1 MGIFTTF
8 LQNHP
13 VQSQKPKNSSQYNET
28 VQNHDTTSS
37 NSDFAKQ
44 VQFHQKLQ
52 DFQRSYQ
59 NTINS
64 TPPTACYFF
73 PTLNRQKSEHLFASN
88 GLQPGAFLIRH
99 ASSGGNSQF
108 ALSVV
113 CSDESIRHF
122 KIVLSRSPYPSSFW
136 MLETENTINQT
147 DSLGEE
153 HDCLFTG
160 IDTLIDYYRKNSI
173 TEDNSGKILLVKT
186 LPNGEPLNLSL
197 RSRGI
202 ESPLHKPWNLSPADY
217 RGFFKMSF
225 FWVK

>member
-1 MGIFTTF
+1 
-8 LQNHP
+8 
-13 VQSQKPKNSSQYNET
+13 
-28 VQNHDTTSS
+28 
-37 NSDFAKQ
+37 
-44 VQFHQKLQ
+44 
-52 DFQRSYQ
+52 
-59 NTINS
+59 
-64 TPPTACYFF
+64 
-73 PTLNRQKSEHLFASN
+73 
-88 GLQPGAFLIRH
+88 
-99 ASSGGNSQF
+99 
-108 ALSVV
+108 
-113 CSDESIRHF
+113 
-122 KIVLSRSPYPSSFW
+122 

-217 RGFFKMSF
+217 RGFLKMSF
-225 FWVK
+225 FLGEIRSFDVIFGQKRDFVQNVFLQVFFWSERVIPGQV